1 MADTIIIY
9 YSLSGNIDFIAR
21 DLSKKLGADVCR
33 LETVKN
39 YPTKGLM
46 KFLHG
51 GKDALRGFKPELKTA
66 LPDISQYAT
75 VVLGTPV
82 WASNPA
88 APLNTVLDALDFSGK
103 KVAAFTSSAGGDC
116 EKVLEIIGARL
127 RNATLCATEG
137 FVNPLKNPES
147 ALDKI
152 SAFAE
157 RIRS

>member
-1 MADTIIIY
+1 
-9 YSLSGNIDFIAR
+9 
-21 DLSKKLGADVCR
+21 
-33 LETVKN
+33 
-39 YPTKGLM
+39 M

-51 GKDALRGFKPELKTA
+51 GKDALRGFKPELKTV

-127 RNATLCATEG
+127 RNATLYAIEG

-147 ALDKI
+147 ALEKI